1 MSPPDDGGAPVRVA
15 PYLIRPARLEDVDA
29 LVAIENAAFDPA
41 HYGGLQM
48 TARSFRHHV
57 RSKNFLLVAVQ
68 NTPEATVAGYALGF
82 VKKGV
87 PYVRFYSLAVG
98 AEHGGRGA
106 AWRLFEAIEN
116 AARDGGF
123 RGVRLEIRE
132 DNDRLL
138 ARYKRQGYEVFAR
151 EADFYSDHAGAIKM
165 VKDFVPAVLG

>member
-1 MSPPDDGGAPVRVA
+1 MTETAAAERKPP
-15 PYLIRPARLEDVDA
+15 YIIRPARPEDVPA

-48 TARSFRHHV
+48 TARSFLRHA
-57 RSKNFLLVAVQ
+57 RGNNILLVAVQ
-68 NTPEATVAGYALGF
+68 NTPEAPVAGYALGF
-82 VKKGV
+82 VKTGS

-106 AWRLFEAIEN
+106 AWRLFEAIEQT
-116 AARDGGF
+116 ARERGY

-138 ARYKRQGYEVFAR
+138 ARYRRQGYEVFAR
-151 EADFYSDHAGAIKM
+151 VPDYYSDGAGAIRM
-165 VKDFVPAVLG
+165 IKDFVPAVLA

>member
-1 MSPPDDGGAPVRVA
+1 MSEAVGPEKKP
-15 PYLIRPARLEDVDA
+15 PYLIRPARPEDVPA

-48 TARSFRHHV
+48 TARSFLRHA
-57 RSKNFLLVAVQ
+57 RGKNLLLVAVQ
-68 NTPEATVAGYALGF
+68 NTPEATIAGYALGF
-82 VKKGV
+82 VKTGS

-106 AWRLFEAIEN
+106 AWRLFEGIE
-116 AARDGGF
+116 AGARERGM

-138 ARYKRQGYEVFAR
+138 ARYQRQGYEVFDR
-151 EADFYSDHAGAIKM
+151 VSDYYSDHAGAIRM
-165 VKDFVPAVLG
+165 VKNFPT